1 MNKLDMKM
9 VVKGLECRRYN
20 LPDKDCEHCIYGMM
34 MGRRWGCDFIALCED
49 ALELLKAQER
59 DLIRVV
65 RCKDC
70 GYFQA
75 NNAEEGD
82 WSGRCTNVYV
92 PMNGMTVDGWWF
104 CADGERR
111 DDDGN
116 DHDPA

>member
-1 MNKLDMKM
+1 VD
-9 VVKGLECRRYN
+9 
-20 LPDKDCEHCIYGMM
+20 
-34 MGRRWGCDFIALCED
+34 
-49 ALELLKAQER
+49 
-59 DLIRVV
+59 DLISRAAAIDHMKAMAGCAKCDNYNYVRCRACSWDDAMNIVEELPAVAAAPVV

-104 CADGERR
+104 CADGKRR
-111 DDDGN
+111 EDDGKIS
-116 DHDPA
+116 

>member
-1 MNKLDMKM
+1 MD
-9 VVKGLECRRYN
+9 
-20 LPDKDCEHCIYGMM
+20 
-34 MGRRWGCDFIALCED
+34 
-49 ALELLKAQER
+49 
-59 DLIRVV
+59 DLISRTAAIEAAIDGADDWDGGYNSERERYIREHMANVPAVDAVQVV

-104 CADGERR
+104 CADGKRE
-111 DDDGN
+111 G
-116 DHDPA
+116 